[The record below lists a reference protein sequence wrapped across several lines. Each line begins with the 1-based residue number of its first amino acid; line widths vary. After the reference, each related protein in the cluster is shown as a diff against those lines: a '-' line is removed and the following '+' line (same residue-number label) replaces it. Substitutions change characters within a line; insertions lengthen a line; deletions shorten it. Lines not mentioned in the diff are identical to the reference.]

1 MSVWVRMQ
9 QLLEESGLSQV
20 QLAQDT
26 KLSTSAIS
34 RLQHATSPSAGV
46 VISIASRF
54 QVRPAWLLDGTG
66 PKYEAVLTDTER
78 ELVELWRHPRI
89 SPIHRYIL
97 DLFRGILK
105 EQAAH

>member
-9 QLLEESGLSQV
+9 QLLEESSLSQV

-54 QVRPAWLLDGTG
+54 QVRPAWLLDGCG
-66 PKYEAVLTDTER
+66 PKYEANLTDSER
-78 ELVELWRHPRI
+78 DLIEMWRHPAI
-89 SPIHRYIL
+89 APIRENIIN
-97 DLFRGILK
+97 LFRGITRT
-105 EQAAH
+105 HITH